1 MFGKL
6 NIATIKAFGEPVT
19 RDKGDGFSAIVDFP
33 TEEGHLNRR
42 DKDYAL
48 PKLGIPDA
56 VVKTLTK
63 GDKLT
68 VRGADYI
75 FVKALPDGGGMST
88 AYLNEKGSNDDW
100 YGDGG
105 A

>member
-1 MFGKL
+1 MFGNL

-19 RDKGDGFSAIVDFP
+19 RQGGGFSAIVDFP

-48 PKLGIPDA
+48 PKLGITETVA
-56 VVKTLTK
+56 KTLKK

-68 VRGADYI
+68 VRGTEYI
-75 FVKALPDGGGMST
+75 FVKAVPDGGGMAT
-88 AYLNEKGSNDDW
+88 AYLNESGTGDSWYDDES
-100 YGDGG
+100 
-105 A
+105 